1 MTLVA
6 RVFCNQDKTYRTL
19 RNSGSFLL
27 GLVTLQEQSRGHPL
41 SLSVFLWVNFMNKQ
55 ERKDFCTIRAQ
66 EIAEKLSKLKTPNK
80 ILVRIFFVYL
90 AASI

>member
-1 MTLVA
+1 
-6 RVFCNQDKTYRTL
+6 
-19 RNSGSFLL
+19 
-27 GLVTLQEQSRGHPL
+27 
-41 SLSVFLWVNFMNKQ
+41 MNEQ
-55 ERKDFCTIRAQ
+55 ERKEFCANRAQ